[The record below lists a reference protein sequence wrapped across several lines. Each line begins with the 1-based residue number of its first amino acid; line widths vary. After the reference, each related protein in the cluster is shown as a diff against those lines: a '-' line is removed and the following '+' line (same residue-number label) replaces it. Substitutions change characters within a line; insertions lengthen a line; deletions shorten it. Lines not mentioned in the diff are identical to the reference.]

1 MLRAYGKEDK
11 EREMLEQAAKLKKEK
26 KDNPSAGLRREY
38 NPLMGH
44 GGGSGFRYS
53 LLSLSIKYVVF
64 KIHLCLRVNY

>member
-1 MLRAYGKEDK
+1 MFTPQLLFRAYGKEDK

-44 GGGSGFRYS
+44 GGGSGFR
-53 LLSLSIKYVVF
+53 
-64 KIHLCLRVNY
+64 